1 MPFITIEIP
10 EKFTFALN
18 PFASQV
24 HEYLFENL
32 DIPIEKLKTKL
43 LRLSEVFVG
52 YGDATSAYAHMKVE
66 LMHGRDKEKLARCAN
81 VLLTHFKEA
90 IAAQNPGIR
99 CRITVEFR
107 EIDPEL
113 LVAVQI

>member
-10 EKFTFALN
+10 EKFTFALS
-18 PFASQV
+18 PFASQI
-24 HEYLFENL
+24 HEYLYEYL
-32 DIPIEKLKTKL
+32 DIPIEKLKSKVE
-43 LRLSEVFVG
+43 RLSEVFVG
-52 YGDATSAYAHMKVE
+52 YGGASAAYAHLKVE
-66 LMHGRDKEKLARCAN
+66 LLEGRDKEKLALAAN
-81 VLLTHFKEA
+81 VLLAHFKEA
-90 IAAQNPGIR
+90 IEKQNPGVR

>member
-10 EKFTFALN
+10 EKFIFDLK
-18 PFASQV
+18 PFAAQV

-43 LRLSEVFVG
+43 LRLPEVFVG
-52 YGDATSAYAHMKVE
+52 YGDASATYAHLKVE
-66 LMHGRDKEKLARCAN
+66 LMQGRDREKLSLAAT
-81 VLLTHFKEA
+81 VLLAHLKEA
-90 IAAQNPGIR
+90 IALQNPGTR

>member
-10 EKFTFALN
+10 EKFVFDLK

-43 LRLSEVFVG
+43 VRLSEVFVG
-52 YGDATSAYAHMKVE
+52 YGDASSTYAHMKIE
-66 LMHGRDKEKLARCAN
+66 LMHGRDKEKLAACAS
-81 VLLTHFKEA
+81 VLLTHLKEA
-90 IAAQNPGIR
+90 IAQQNPGTR
-99 CRITVEFR
+99 CRLTVEFR

>member
-18 PFASQV
+18 PFAAQV

-43 LRLSEVFVG
+43 LRLPEVFVG
-52 YGDATSAYAHMKVE
+52 YGDASATYAHIKVE
-66 LMHGRDKEKLARCAN
+66 LMQGRDKEKLTASAN
-81 VLLTHFKEA
+81 VLLRHFKEA
-90 IAAQNPGIR
+90 IHAQNPGTR

>member
-10 EKFTFALN
+10 AKIVFNLE
-18 PFASQV
+18 PFAAQV
-24 HEYLFENL
+24 HEYLFEHL

-52 YGDATSAYAHMKVE
+52 YGDLGATYAHLRVE
-66 LMHGRDKEKLARCAN
+66 LIHGRDKEKLARAAN
-81 VLLTHFKEA
+81 VLLAHFKEA
-90 IAAQNPGIR
+90 LAVQNPGVR

-113 LVAVQI
+113 LVAQQI